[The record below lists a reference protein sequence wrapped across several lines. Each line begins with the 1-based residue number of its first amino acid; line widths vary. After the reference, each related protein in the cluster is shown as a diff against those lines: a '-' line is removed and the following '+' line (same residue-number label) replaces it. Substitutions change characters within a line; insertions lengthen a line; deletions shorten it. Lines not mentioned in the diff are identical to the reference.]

1 MLLQLKNILF
11 NSKSI
16 IMKPTKLIL
25 ALSCLTVFSA
35 KAQRTISA
43 VIVDSTKQEPIPF
56 ATILIDDKTGVISND
71 KGEFNIT
78 INRKISERDSLYI
91 SCLGYEQ
98 KQFAIQKFTDS
109 IISLSTKNID
119 LSEVFITNKN
129 YTLDEI
135 LDKVKEGLKTNY
147 DFGYAKRK
155 LFYRE
160 SYYTNMLKTDV
171 KIEESTIPEFNQAFV
186 DSIIKSVPK
195 NTDQHTEV
203 LAEIYGEI
211 KPSTPQKL
219 DILKASRLYDKE
231 SEITFENYEKRFN
244 EIIRKHVKRDSYFKI
259 KSGWFGTKE
268 EIDSS
273 FFEDKKEDQQTAE
286 FIEKK
291 KELEAK
297 RKANFLNWRKGS
309 IQSIENANFLD
320 EDSGL
325 NFIEKSR
332 RYEFE
337 MQDFA
342 YLNNEFVYTIT
353 FKPKRSEDF
362 EGTLYI
368 NTQDF
373 AIVRVDYKNVK
384 PLRKFGLLG
393 ISLNEYLKEGTII
406 FQKNANEKYTLKYAD
421 QTDGQQVGIKRPLKI
436 IEKNKNVKGRRKQNE
451 LAADLHFIVR
461 NVEKKELIVFESTPI
476 SETEF
481 NNFTEVPEVTP
492 TYLPA
497 YDPEFWKGYNIIE
510 PNQAIKDFK
519 IIEKT
524 H

>member
-1 MLLQLKNILF
+1 MTL
-11 NSKSI
+11 
-16 IMKPTKLIL
+16 TKLIL
-25 ALSCLTVFSA
+25 ALCCLTIFSA
-35 KAQRTISA
+35 KAQQTISA
-43 VIVDSTKQEPIPF
+43 KIIDSTKHEPIPF
-56 ATILIDDKTGVISND
+56 VTISIDDKTGTISND
-71 KGEFNIT
+71 KGEFNLT
-78 INRKISERDSLYI
+78 INRPISTSDSLYI
-91 SCLGYEQ
+91 SCMGYEQ
-98 KQFAIQKFTDS
+98 KTFAIQNFTE
-109 IISLSTKNID
+109 STITLNAKNID

-135 LDKVKEGLKTNY
+135 LDKVKEGLKINY

-160 SYYTNMLKTDV
+160 SYYTQMLKTDV
-171 KIEESTIPEFNQAFV
+171 KIEKTTIPEFNQAFV
-186 DSIIKSVPK
+186 DSIITSVPK

-203 LAEIYGEI
+203 LGELYGQV
-211 KPSTPQKL
+211 KASQPQKME
-219 DILKASRLYDKE
+219 ILKASRLYDKQT
-231 SEITFENYEKRFN
+231 EITLENYEKRFN

-268 EIDSS
+268 EIDST
-273 FFEDKKEDQQTAE
+273 FFGDNQEQKETAE

-291 KELEAK
+291 KEQEAK
-297 RKANFLNWRKGS
+297 RQENFLKWKKSTAHNL
-309 IQSIENANFLD
+309 ENANFLN
-320 EDSGL
+320 EDSDL
-325 NFIEKSR
+325 NFIKKSR

-337 MQDFA
+337 MLDFV
-342 YLNNEFVYTIT
+342 YFNNEFVYTIS
-353 FKPKRSEDF
+353 FKPKRSADF

-393 ISLNEYLKEGTII
+393 ISMKEYLKEGTII
-406 FQKNANEKYTLKYAD
+406 FQKNAKDKYTLKYAD
-421 QTDGQQVGIKRPLKI
+421 ETNGQQVGIKRPLKI

-451 LAADLHFIVR
+451 LAADIHFIVR
-461 NVEKKELIVFESTPI
+461 NIDKKELIIFESTPI

-481 NNFTEVPEVTP
+481 NDFTEVADVIP

-510 PNQAIKDFK
+510 PNTAIKNFK
-519 IIEKT
+519 IIET
-524 H
+524 SN

>member
-1 MLLQLKNILF
+1 MVHFKNILF
-11 NSKSI
+11 RSKPTN
-16 IMKPTKLIL
+16 MKLTKLIL
-25 ALSCLTVFSA
+25 ALCCFTIFSA
-35 KAQRTISA
+35 KAQQTISA
-43 VIVDSTKQEPIPF
+43 KLIDSLKQEPIPF
-56 ATILIDDKTGVISND
+56 ATILIDEKTGVISND

-78 INRKISERDSLYI
+78 INRKIKDTDSIFI
-91 SCLGYEQ
+91 SCLGFEE
-98 KQFAIQKFTDS
+98 KQFAIQNFTDS
-109 IISLSTKNID
+109 IISLNSKNID

-129 YTLDEI
+129 YTIDEI
-135 LDKVKEGLKTNY
+135 LDKVKDGLETNY
-147 DFGYAKRK
+147 DFGFSKRK

-186 DSIIKSVPK
+186 DSIIRSVPK

-203 LAEIYGEI
+203 LGEIYG
-211 KPSTPQKL
+211 KWKSSTPQKME
-219 DILKASRLYDKE
+219 ILKASRLYDKE

-268 EIDSS
+268 EMDSS
-273 FFEDKKEDQQTAE
+273 FFVDKKEDVETAE
-286 FIEKK
+286 FIKKK
-291 KELEAK
+291 KEQEAK
-297 RKANFLNWRKGS
+297 RKANFLNWKKGS
-309 IQSIENANFLD
+309 IHNFENANFLD
-320 EDSGL
+320 EDSNL

-337 MQDFA
+337 MQNFA
-342 YLNNEFVYTIT
+342 YLNNEFVYSIT

-393 ISLNEYLKEGTII
+393 ISLNEYLKEGTMI
-406 FQKNANEKYTLKYAD
+406 FQKNTHEKYTLKYVD
-421 QTDGQQVGIKRPLKI
+421 ETYGQQVGVKRPLKI
-436 IEKNKNVKGRRKQNE
+436 IEKNKHIKGRRKQNE
-451 LAADLHFIVR
+451 LAADIHFIVR
-461 NVEKKELIVFESTPI
+461 NIEKKELIIFESTPI
-476 SETEF
+476 SESDF
-481 NNFTEVPEVTP
+481 NSFTEVPDVTP

-519 IIEKT
+519 IIEANE
-524 H
+524 

>member
-1 MLLQLKNILF
+1 
-11 NSKSI
+11 
-16 IMKPTKLIL
+16 MKLTKLIL
-25 ALSCLTVFSA
+25 AICCLTVFSA

-56 ATILIDDKTGVISND
+56 ATILIDEKIGVISND

-78 INRKISERDSLYI
+78 INRKISETDSLFI

-98 KQFAIQKFTDS
+98 KQFAIQSFTDS

-129 YTLDEI
+129 YTIDEI

-147 DFGYAKRK
+147 DFGFTKRK

-160 SYYTNMLKTDV
+160 SYYTNMLKMDV
-171 KIEESTIPEFNQAFV
+171 KIEETTIPEFNQAFV
-186 DSIIKSVPK
+186 DSIIRSVPR

-203 LAEIYGEI
+203 LGELYGKI
-211 KPSTPQKL
+211 KPSTPQKMA
-219 DILKASRLYDKE
+219 ILKASRLYDKE
-231 SEITFENYEKRFN
+231 SEVTFENYEKRFN

-268 EIDSS
+268 EVDSS
-273 FFEDKKEDQQTAE
+273 FFVDKKEEKETAE

-291 KELEAK
+291 KEQEAK
-297 RKANFLNWRKGS
+297 RKANFLNWKKGS
-309 IQSIENANFLD
+309 IHYFENANFLD
-320 EDSGL
+320 EDSDL
-325 NFIEKSR
+325 NFIEISN

-337 MQDFA
+337 MQNFA
-342 YLNNEFVYTIT
+342 YFNNEFVYTIS

-393 ISLNEYLKEGTII
+393 ISINEYLKEGTFI

-421 QTDGQQVGIKRPLKI
+421 ESNGQQVGIKRPLKI

-451 LAADLHFIVR
+451 LAADIHFIVR
-461 NVEKKELIVFESTPI
+461 NIDKKELIIFETDSIT
-476 SETEF
+476 ETDF
-481 NNFTEVPEVTP
+481 TNFTEVPNVTP

-524 H
+524 E